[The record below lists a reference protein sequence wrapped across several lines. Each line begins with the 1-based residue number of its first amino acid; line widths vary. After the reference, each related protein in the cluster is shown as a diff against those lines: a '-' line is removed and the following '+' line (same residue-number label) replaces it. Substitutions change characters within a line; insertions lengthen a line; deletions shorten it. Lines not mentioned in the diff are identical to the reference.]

1 MADRTR
7 PTKPEYFMRLAMEV
21 RSRANCTGRKVG
33 AVLIKD
39 DRIISTGYNG
49 TPGTMTNCGD
59 GGCYRCAH
67 PEDFAAGQGYDVCI
81 CVHAEQN
88 ALLAAARFGIAVE
101 GCALYSTL
109 QPCFGCLKEALQAR
123 VARVVYLRPWA
134 AAPELSDQYAQ
145 LVAALGPGNFEEF
158 PMPDP
163 DEEWALRGSRPV
175 ARTTGHVSPSA

>member
-1 MADRTR
+1 MERRR

-39 DRIISTGYNG
+39 DRIVSTGYNG
-49 TPGTMTNCGD
+49 TPGTMTNCAE
-59 GGCYRCAH
+59 GGCYRCAR
-67 PEDFAAGQGYDVCI
+67 PQEFAAGQGYDVCI

-101 GCALYSTL
+101 GCVLYSTL

-123 VARVVYLRPWA
+123 ISKVVYLRPWK
-134 AAPELSDQYAQ
+134 APEELRAQYAL
-145 LVAALGPGNFEEF
+145 LVQALGVANFEELGL
-158 PMPDP
+158 PDP
-163 DEEWALRGSRPV
+163 DEEWATGKAPAVERS
-175 ARTTGHVSPSA
+175 TGHNILG